1 MHRHRNGAPSEPGTL
16 AFQAQREVLLEI
28 VVTPPLFGDSLD
40 YLARSLPV
48 PPHAIAPAVTSLEAV
63 GLVRRRGHVVFATPA
78 ALRFEHLWPVRL

>member
-1 MHRHRNGAPSEPGTL
+1 MHRHRNGAPPEPGTL

-28 VVTPPLFGDSLD
+28 VVTPPLFGDSVD

-48 PPHAIAPAVTSLEAV
+48 PPHAIAPAVASLQAI
-63 GLVRRRGHVVFATPA
+63 GLARRCGDVVFATPA